1 MVGYAG
7 REDRAELAVEA
18 VFGGVHHAV
27 VGWLEVGVEGLEAL
41 ARSVDG
47 QLQAETCDGGG
58 HEVKE
63 VDL

>member
-1 MVGYAG
+1 M
-7 REDRAELAVEA
+7 EA